1 MTASKT
7 QYNMTSVALI
17 HCLGV
22 IGDKLDLIFES

>member
-7 QYNMTSVALI
+7 KQNMTNVELL